1 MGVVFYLLIV
11 LATQWLCLPKRVI
24 CVVCLVYFY
33 LKSEM
38 NALDLISNYIN
49 DGSGG
54 ATIFETLSYLN
65 WEFAII

>member
-49 DGSGG
+49 DNYN
-54 ATIFETLSYLN
+54 TTLGFRLN
-65 WEFAII
+65 FVIT